1 MSDWTFFS
9 NHAHALF
16 VLSTYENIT
25 VRELATKIGITE
37 RFAHKVIS
45 DLFEEGYVSIEKVG
59 RQNHYKVNLNKKL
72 RHSVEGLIRT
82 GDLIDLISSK

>member
-16 VLSTYENIT
+16 VLSSRKSIT
-25 VRELATKIGITE
+25 VRELAMEVGITE

-45 DLFEEGYVSIEKVG
+45 DLFEDDYIFIEKVG
-59 RQNHYKVNLNKKL
+59 RQNQYKVNYKKKL
-72 RHSVEGLIRT
+72 RHSVEEHISTGELIE
-82 GDLIDLISSK
+82 LISNK

>member
-25 VRELATKIGITE
+25 VRELAVKVGVTE

-45 DLFEEGYVSIEKVG
+45 DLFEEGYVLIEKVG
-59 RQNHYKVNLNKKL
+59 RQNHYKVNFKKKL
-72 RHSVEGLIRT
+72 RHSVESHIST
-82 GDLIDLISSK
+82 GDLIDLISK